1 MSTDRLRPT
10 SDFDR
15 IASAWL
21 ADGPIELSDRVL
33 DAALREA
40 HLTHQR
46 RRLAGPWRTRLMNR
60 FSSASGRIATA
71 LIVAAI
77 AIGGSIYALSRSGGT
92 GGPGGS
98 STPNVSSSP
107 GATTALV
114 ETSPAPRPTFIRS
127 APPESIPPLTARF
140 TSPRNG
146 YAVVVPASWT
156 AIPASQAWLPGTP
169 NGWGS
174 AVNDE
179 LIDPARQV
187 RFMGTSQPLASGQSG
202 AEWVQAYVDRNTPC
216 TGEGPTPE
224 QTLIGGQPGTIDQ
237 NGCLSA
243 HDPRSLGGRVY
254 DVVVVVG
261 GRGYNFEMDGQ
272 VDHAYLLAVLA
283 TITFNPASA
292 VH

>member
-1 MSTDRLRPT
+1 MTMNA
-10 SDFDR
+10 DFDR
-15 IASAWL
+15 IAAAWL
-21 ADGPIELSDRVL
+21 ADGPSELADRVL
-33 DAALREA
+33 DSALREV
-40 HLTHQR
+40 HQTHQR
-46 RRLAGPWRTRLMNR
+46 RALRVPWRTGLMNP
-60 FSSASGRIATA
+60 FSSASGRMATA

-77 AIGGSIYALSRSGGT
+77 AIGGSIYALSRPGGT

-98 STPNVSSSP
+98 RTPDISPSP

-114 ETSPAPRPTFIRS
+114 ETSPAPSPTFIRS
-127 APPESIPPLTARF
+127 SPPESIPPLTARF

-146 YAVVVPASWT
+146 YAVVLPVGWTARPAS
-156 AIPASQAWLPGTP
+156 SAWLPGTP

-187 RFMGTSQPLASGQSG
+187 RFMGTSQPLASGQSA
-202 AEWVQAYVDRNTPC
+202 AEWIQAFVDRNTPC
-216 TGEGPTPE
+216 TGEAPTPE
-224 QTLIGGQPGTIDQ
+224 QTSIGGQPGIIDQ

-243 HDPRSLGGRVY
+243 HDPRSLGGRIY

-261 GRGYNFEMDGQ
+261 GRGYDFEMDGQ

-283 TITFNPASA
+283 TITFDPAGA
-292 VH
+292 VN